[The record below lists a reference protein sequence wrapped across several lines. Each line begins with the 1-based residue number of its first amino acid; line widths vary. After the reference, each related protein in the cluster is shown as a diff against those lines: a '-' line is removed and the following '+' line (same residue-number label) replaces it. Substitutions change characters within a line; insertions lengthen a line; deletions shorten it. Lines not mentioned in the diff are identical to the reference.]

1 MIKIVKPLLIFVLFF
16 LLEACSTLSGL
27 KFWEND
33 EDEMEAPAELIEIS
47 KSVSLDSEWNK
58 KIGSDNNFGRLVP
71 AFSNDTIIHISSN
84 GYLVAIDS
92 DSGLVLW
99 TIQTEDLVSGAVT
112 VGFKRIFYGTLDG
125 DLVALDFKDGA
136 EIWRSQVSSEILSPP
151 VTNGSI
157 VAAQTSDGKITGFN
171 IKNGEQK
178 WVHQNTIPKLTLRGT
193 ATPILAK
200 GFIFTGFANGKVSM
214 IYPDSGAIRL
224 EIPVTINEGKS
235 ELERVIDIDGK
246 SVVSN
251 DLLVSASYQGN
262 ITAIDLKQGQISWQE
277 KISSV
282 HDLVSVRSRVIA
294 IDEKDSIKGFGLST
308 GAILWQQDGLKLR
321 GVSSP
326 AALGGNF
333 AIGDSEGYVHILDSK
348 NGSFIGRKKVSKRP
362 ILEIISKGSSLVV
375 VDDSGRLFFLS
386 VS

>member
-1 MIKIVKPLLIFVLFF
+1 MIKTVKPLLIFVLFF

-33 EDEMEAPAELIEIS
+33 EDKIEAPAELIEIS
-47 KSVSLDSEWNK
+47 KSVSIDSEWNK

-333 AIGDSEGYVHILDSK
+333 AIGDFEGYVHILDSK

-362 ILEIISKGSSLVV
+362 ILEIISEGSSLVV

>member
-33 EDEMEAPAELIEIS
+33 EDKMEAPAELIEIS

-112 VGFKRIFYGTLDG
+112 VGFKKIFYGTLDG

-235 ELERVIDIDGK
+235 ELERVVDIDGK

-333 AIGDSEGYVHILDSK
+333 AIGDFEGYVHILDSK

-362 ILEIISKGSSLVV
+362 ILEIISEGSSLVV

>member
-33 EDEMEAPAELIEIS
+33 EDKIEAPAELIEIS
-47 KSVSLDSEWNK
+47 KSVSIDSEWNK

-112 VGFKRIFYGTLDG
+112 VGFKKIFYGTLDG

-235 ELERVIDIDGK
+235 ELERVVDIDGK

-362 ILEIISKGSSLVV
+362 ILEIISEGSSLVV

>member
-1 MIKIVKPLLIFVLFF
+1 MIIILRLFF
-16 LLEACSTLSGL
+16 IFTLSLSLGACSTLSGL
-27 KFWEND
+27 KFWGGD
-33 EDEMEAPAELIEIS
+33 EDEAEGPTELIRIVE
-47 KSVSLDSEWNK
+47 SVNLDSEWNK
-58 KIGSDNNFGRLVP
+58 KFGSDNNFGKLVP

-92 DSGLVLW
+92 VSGVDLW
-99 TIQTEDLVSGAVT
+99 TKQTQDLVSGAVT
-112 VGFKRIFYGTLDG
+112 VGFKKIFYGTLDG
-125 DLVALDFKDGA
+125 DLIALDFKDGT
-136 EIWRSQVSSEILSPP
+136 EIWRSKVSSEILSPP

-171 IKNGEQK
+171 IKDGEQK

-224 EIPVTINEGKS
+224 EMPVTMNEGKS
-235 ELERVIDIDGK
+235 ELERVVDVDGK
-246 SVVSN
+246 SIVSN
-251 DLLVSASYQGN
+251 NILVSASYQGN
-262 ITAIDLKQGQISWQE
+262 ITAIDLQQGQIAWQE

-282 HDLVSVRSRVIA
+282 HDLVSVRSRIIA

-326 AALGGNF
+326 AALGNNF
-333 AIGDSEGYVHILDSK
+333 AIGDSEGYIHILDSK
-348 NGSFIGRKKVSKRP
+348 NGYFVGRKKVSKRP
-362 ILEIISKGSSLVV
+362 ILEVISKGTYLVV
-375 VDDSGRLFFLS
+375 VDDSGRLFYLS

>member
-33 EDEMEAPAELIEIS
+33 EDKIEAPAELIEIS
-47 KSVSLDSEWNK
+47 KSVSIDSEWNK

-112 VGFKRIFYGTLDG
+112 VGFKKIFYGTLDG

-235 ELERVIDIDGK
+235 ELERVVDIDGK

>member
-33 EDEMEAPAELIEIS
+33 EDKIEAPAELIEIS

-235 ELERVIDIDGK
+235 ELERVVDIDGK

>member
-112 VGFKRIFYGTLDG
+112 VGFKKIFYGTLDG

>member
-33 EDEMEAPAELIEIS
+33 EDKMEAPAELIEIS

-112 VGFKRIFYGTLDG
+112 VGFKKIFYGTLDG

-235 ELERVIDIDGK
+235 ELERVVDIDGK

>member
-33 EDEMEAPAELIEIS
+33 EDKIEAPAELIEIS
-47 KSVSLDSEWNK
+47 KSVSIDSEWNK

-333 AIGDSEGYVHILDSK
+333 AIGDFEGYVHILDSK

-362 ILEIISKGSSLVV
+362 ILEIISEGSSLVV

>member
-33 EDEMEAPAELIEIS
+33 EDKIEAPAELIEIS
-47 KSVSLDSEWNK
+47 KSVSIDSEWNK

>member
-1 MIKIVKPLLIFVLFF
+1 MIIILRLFF
-16 LLEACSTLSGL
+16 IFTLSLSLGACSTLSGL
-27 KFWEND
+27 KFWGGD
-33 EDEMEAPAELIEIS
+33 EDEAEGPAELIRIVE
-47 KSVSLDSEWNK
+47 SVNLDSEWNK
-58 KIGSDNNFGRLVP
+58 KFGSDNNFGKLVP

-92 DSGLVLW
+92 VSGVDLW
-99 TIQTEDLVSGAVT
+99 TKQTQDLVSGAVT
-112 VGFKRIFYGTLDG
+112 VGFKKIFYGTLDG
-125 DLVALDFKDGA
+125 DLIALDFKDGT
-136 EIWRSQVSSEILSPP
+136 EIWRSKVSSEILSPP

-171 IKNGEQK
+171 IKDGEQK

-224 EIPVTINEGKS
+224 EMPVTMNEGKS
-235 ELERVIDIDGK
+235 ELERVVDVDGK
-246 SVVSN
+246 SIVSN
-251 DLLVSASYQGN
+251 NILVSASYQGN
-262 ITAIDLKQGQISWQE
+262 ITAIDLQQGQIAWQE

-282 HDLVSVRSRVIA
+282 HDLVSVRSRIIA

-326 AALGGNF
+326 AALGNNF

-348 NGSFIGRKKVSKRP
+348 NGYFVGRKKVSKRP
-362 ILEIISKGSSLVV
+362 ILEVISKGTYLVV
-375 VDDSGRLFFLS
+375 VDDSGRLFYLS

>member
-33 EDEMEAPAELIEIS
+33 EDEIEAPAELIEIF

-333 AIGDSEGYVHILDSK
+333 AIGDFEGYVHILDSK

-362 ILEIISKGSSLVV
+362 ILEIISEGSSLVV

>member
-33 EDEMEAPAELIEIS
+33 EDKIEAPAELIEIS

-333 AIGDSEGYVHILDSK
+333 AIGDFEGYVHILDSK

-362 ILEIISKGSSLVV
+362 ILEIISEGSSLVV

>member
-33 EDEMEAPAELIEIS
+33 EDKIEAPAELIEIS

-112 VGFKRIFYGTLDG
+112 VGFKKIFYGTLDG

-362 ILEIISKGSSLVV
+362 ILEIISEGSSLVV

>member
-33 EDEMEAPAELIEIS
+33 EDEIEAPAELIEIF

-112 VGFKRIFYGTLDG
+112 VGFKKIFYGTLDG

-333 AIGDSEGYVHILDSK
+333 AIGDFEGYVHILDSK

-362 ILEIISKGSSLVV
+362 ILEIISEGSSLVV

>member
-33 EDEMEAPAELIEIS
+33 EDKIEAPAELIEIS
-47 KSVSLDSEWNK
+47 KSVSIDSEWNK

-235 ELERVIDIDGK
+235 ELERVVDIDGK

-333 AIGDSEGYVHILDSK
+333 AIGDFEGYVHILDSK

>member
-333 AIGDSEGYVHILDSK
+333 AIGDFEGYVHILDSK

-362 ILEIISKGSSLVV
+362 ILEIISEGSSLVV

>member
-33 EDEMEAPAELIEIS
+33 EDKIEAPAELIEIS
-47 KSVSLDSEWNK
+47 KSVSIDSEWNK

-112 VGFKRIFYGTLDG
+112 VGFKKIFYGTLDG

-235 ELERVIDIDGK
+235 ELERVVDIDGK

-262 ITAIDLKQGQISWQE
+262 ITAINLKQGQISWQE

>member
-33 EDEMEAPAELIEIS
+33 EDEIEAPAELIEIS

-112 VGFKRIFYGTLDG
+112 VGFKKIFYGTLDG

-235 ELERVIDIDGK
+235 ELERVVDIDGK

>member
-33 EDEMEAPAELIEIS
+33 EDKIEAPAELIEIS
-47 KSVSLDSEWNK
+47 KSVSIDSEWNK

-112 VGFKRIFYGTLDG
+112 VGFKKIFYGTLDG

>member
-112 VGFKRIFYGTLDG
+112 VGFKKIFYGTLDG

-235 ELERVIDIDGK
+235 ELERVVDIDGK

>member
-16 LLEACSTLSGL
+16 FLEACSTLSGL

-112 VGFKRIFYGTLDG
+112 VGFKKIFYGTLDG